1 MGFQHMT
8 KAARRRI
15 QSKGGKA
22 SKRRA
27 RAMRRF
33 RRKETVVVSPWKS
46 ATTAGTFGS
55 VKRIT
60 IEGNGPD
67 DVNKHLDAHAAFLQ
81 ATTRTSGEDLM
92 KVVIARIQQ
101 AERERI
107 KAAILK
113 ILA

>member
-15 QSKGGKA
+15 QSLGGKA
-22 SKRRA
+22 
-27 RAMRRF
+27 MRRKAKRD
-33 RRKETVVVSPWKS
+33 RRLKETVTVSPWSS

-55 VKRIT
+55 VSRIT

-67 DVNKHLDAHAAFLQ
+67 QTQNNDALA
-81 ATTRTSGEDLM
+81 
-92 KVVIARIQQ
+92 KVLVTRIQQ

-113 ILA
+113 VIG